1 MSQMKIGELAKQ
13 SGCQVE
19 TIRYYEREELLPAPA
34 RSAGNFR
41 LYDPGHVERLRF
53 IRHCRSLDMNLDE
66 IRTLLKFRDTPSA
79 NCGDVNALLDEHIHH
94 VSERIEELTGLQQE
108 LKTLRRLCR
117 TTQRAESCGI
127 MKGLSSAAGSTR
139 KKAGGHVRSSH

>member
-19 TIRYYEREELLPAPA
+19 TIRYYEREGLLPTPA

-79 NCGDVNALLDEHIHH
+79 SCGEVNSLLDEHIHH
-94 VSERIEELTGLQQE
+94 VSQRIEELTGLQQQ

-117 TTQRAESCGI
+117 TTQRTENCGI
-127 MKGLSSAAGSTR
+127 MKGLSSGVAGKR

>member
-1 MSQMKIGELAKQ
+1 MSQMKIGELAQQ

-19 TIRYYEREELLPAPA
+19 TIRYYEREGLLPTPA

-41 LYDPGHVERLRF
+41 LYELDHVERLRF

-79 NCGDVNALLDEHIHH
+79 SCGEVNELLDEHIHH
-94 VSERIEELTGLQQE
+94 VSQRIEELTGLQVE
-108 LKTLRRLCR
+108 LKALRQLCH

-127 MKGLSSAAGSTR
+127 MKGLSSGAGSTR
-139 KKAGGHVRSSH
+139 KKAAGHVRSSH

>member
-1 MSQMKIGELAKQ
+1 MAQMKIGELAKQ

-19 TIRYYEREELLPAPA
+19 TIRYYEREGLLPIPA

-41 LYDPGHVERLRF
+41 LYDLGHVERLMF

-79 NCGDVNALLDEHIHH
+79 SCGEVNALLDEHIHH
-94 VSERIEELTGLQQE
+94 VSRRIEELAGLQGE

-117 TTQRAESCGI
+117 TIQMTENCGI
-127 MKGLSSAAGSTR
+127 MKGLSSGMGSKR
-139 KKAGGHVRSSH
+139 KKTGGHVRSSH